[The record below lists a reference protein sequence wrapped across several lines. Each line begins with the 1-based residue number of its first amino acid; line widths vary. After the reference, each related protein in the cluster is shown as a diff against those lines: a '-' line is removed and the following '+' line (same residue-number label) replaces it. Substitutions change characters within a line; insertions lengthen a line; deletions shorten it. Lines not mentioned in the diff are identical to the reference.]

1 MPPSGIKSLASRLPE
16 STQLSI
22 RRWLYARQIRRGAF
36 RTTEPEYG
44 RLSEWIRS
52 GDWVVDVGAN
62 IGHYTCRFSELA
74 GAAGRVI
81 AFEPVPAT
89 FSILAANARH
99 FAHDN
104 VTLVNA
110 AASSSVAVQG
120 MTIPDFSTGLR
131 NYYEA
136 QLTDSPRTPA
146 ATSVLTLPVDALSLP
161 GPVSLVKIDA
171 EGHEAQVLDGMR
183 NLLRT
188 RHPVLIVETGDE
200 AVVRSL
206 RDLGYASERLPGSPN
221 ILFRP

>member
-1 MPPSGIKSLASRLPE
+1 MAPFGIKSLASRLPE

-22 RRWLYARQIRRGAF
+22 RRWLYARQIRRGTF
-36 RTTEPEYG
+36 RTTEPEYE
-44 RLSEWIRS
+44 RLPEWIRP
-52 GDWVVDVGAN
+52 GDWVLDIGAN
-62 IGHYTCRFSELA
+62 IGHYTCRFSALA
-74 GAAGRVI
+74 GPAGRVI

-99 FAHDN
+99 FPHDN

-110 AASSSVAVQG
+110 AASSAVTVQG
-120 MTIPDFSTGLR
+120 MSIPDFSTGLR

-136 QLTDSPRTPA
+136 QLTDSPQAPA
-146 ATSVLTLPVDALSLP
+146 ATAVLTLPVDALALP

-183 NLLRT
+183 ALLRT
-188 RHPVLIVETGDE
+188 RHPVLVVETGDE
-200 AVVRSL
+200 AVVQSL
-206 RDLGYASERLPGSPN
+206 RALGYTPDRLPGSPN